1 MERALGWPGGCRTHV
16 SIALKYWPGD
26 ASRAR
31 CPKTT
36 SSTSSCDTDREG
48 EGRGEIFFPQR
59 GTFLEIWEIEPSSR
73 KVRVFSLERRD
84 GGGIGARGCGAWGTR
99 G

>member
-1 MERALGWPGGCRTHV
+1 MERALRWPGGCRTHV

-48 EGRGEIFFPQR
+48 SAMSVGDFRAEIVARRRGKRAAGEGATEKKEGE
-59 GTFLEIWEIEPSSR
+59 
-73 KVRVFSLERRD
+73 
-84 GGGIGARGCGAWGTR
+84 TR
-99 G
+99 NGRFVA